1 MQAASMGLHSVVF
14 IVPIILAAITAGA
27 QSDSCELELPA
38 ALSNYSGLSCR
49 PIWNNFV
56 LRYSQNEEN
65 VLSIVLSTI
74 YTVGWV
80 GMGFST
86 DGRMVGSSAM
96 VGWMGKTGIPHIR
109 EFYLRGKS
117 ASEIVADQGQLLST
131 AVAPKVLVHHA
142 KIYLAFQLKFQ
153 APLAQQHLLFAIGT
167 STPVHKH
174 LKKHSDKISLLFDF
188 STGSSST
195 STSHLYKLKR
205 SHGVLAIFG
214 WGVLLPIGA
223 IIARYCKQ
231 WDPLWYYLHTI
242 IQLMGFMIGLA
253 AVVTGKLLF
262 DELHATVYSHRGIG
276 IFVLVLGILQVMAF
290 FVKPDQDSKIRRYW
304 NWYHH
309 WGGRLA
315 LFFAA
320 VNIVVGI
327 QVGGGGSSWKVGYG
341 FDLAILFIICIILEV
356 LLWTRWSKKNIPS
369 PAF

>member
-1 MQAASMGLHSVVF
+1 MVGTHNFLLM
-14 IVPIILAAITAGA
+14 
-27 QSDSCELELPA
+27 
-38 ALSNYSGLSCR
+38 SNL
-49 PIWNNFV
+49 
-56 LRYSQNEEN
+56 LLQYSQNEEN
-65 VLSIVLSTI
+65 VLNIVLSTI

-153 APLAQQHLLFAIGT
+153 APLAQQHILFAIGT

-188 STGSSST
+188 SRGNLCMNLVTWQYKFSTLSNFTGSSST
-195 STSHLYKLKR
+195 STSYLYKLKR

-214 WGVLLPIGA
+214 WGILLPIGA

-242 IQLMGFMIGLA
+242 IQLIGFVIGLA

-276 IFVLVLGILQVMAF
+276 IFVLVLGILQVL
-290 FVKPDQDSKIRRYW
+290 KWIWILQDELQIMSKIVISFILTT
-304 NWYHH
+304 HA
-309 WGGRLA
+309 GD
-315 LFFAA
+315 
-320 VNIVVGI
+320 GI
-327 QVGGGGSSWKVGYG
+327 FCQTWPR
-341 FDLAILFIICIILEV
+341 FQD
-356 LLWTRWSKKNIPS
+356 T
-369 PAF
+369 